1 MARFKD
7 VFSIIGPAMV
17 GPSSSHTAGAVRIGR
32 TARILFQAVPER
44 VDIVMFGSFAETGKG
59 HGTDVALIAGLLGYE
74 TDDLRIPDAMKDAA
88 EQGMNIRFSTG
99 KGFVRHPNTVKLQL
113 SNETRALSLTGSS
126 IGGGNIEITEVNGF
140 NVQFTSSY
148 PTIVL
153 MHDDRPGFI
162 AEVTNI
168 LSKAAINIGRM
179 DVDRKGKNREAMTV
193 IEVDS
198 PLPADV
204 LDQIGALSRVH
215 EVIKVD
221 LASSSV

>member
-140 NVQFTSSY
+140 NVQFTSVY
-148 PTIVL
+148 PTIVM
-153 MHDDRPGFI
+153 MHDDRPGLI

-168 LSKAAINIGRM
+168 LSKAAINIGHM
-179 DVDRKGKNREAMTV
+179 DVDRKGRNREAMTV

-198 PLPADV
+198 PLSTQV
-204 LDQIGALSRVH
+204 LDQIRALSRVH
-215 EVIKVD
+215 EVVKVD
-221 LASSSV
+221 LAGVKA